1 MFGRPVHV
9 GQPVTAVGGVQA
21 QVQELGIKGTPMI
34 SGVISERTH
43 FVFRSRSA
51 RIIWLVQISS
61 EMWEYDQNGDL
72 YFEKFLNQFVD
83 PIFDRWKALS
93 VTHSLTVVFFARTLY
108 LDGVDP
114 SKTPDLWCKASLQT
128 RSDGVLYQDFFK
140 VVLENSAELDKVTQL
155 KVLKKEFWAF
165 PKNVG
170 WNIERDKPYGTA
182 TGTYSAPCFSKGK
195 GVQPIAVPSDALT
208 GNVLEAIN
216 TTLNLLDKHYIDRDL
231 QRTGNSIVMISPG
244 VGIFKVKPTIALI
257 TKQRMMDTGI
267 GLDFISLS
275 QPPLHFVPLF
285 LFDCKEE
292 GLGDFY
298 VVPQW
303 INVCYVDCRKDSS
316 ATVENATA
324 GAVAAGGT
332 GDLGSRS
339 GIPIENVK
347 AIESPYHWTGL
358 EEFGGVRTTRRNSD
372 KVVEKVYHDIHSIT
386 NNTGCKKKKSQEQ
399 FVRDDIVWGEGF
411 TPQPFSSILK
421 GHLYGKSGIDPT
433 SFIGDNNGHS
443 SRAVEGRSSSTSNGR
458 FSLYTDG
465 QILDRTDRP
474 TSRTCSECISAVD
487 VKVNKSLVHAFAL
500 PAPLKRVLLLQDDA
514 VVYAAKRSIQAAIH
528 NFAMSVTSEWAEEEE
543 GEGEALVSAS
553 PERLHGRHT
562 GSSGIPQ
569 WGFISFREA
578 ANTISRVSKNAQ
590 NDSGDERDCKRESL
604 DYENEDGFNLLRD
617 RSVSFNG
624 DDYYDGSKNS
634 YGTHS
639 AVVSSNVNN
648 NTHNSRHHTQLSKRD
663 RERDRE
669 REREKDREMR
679 VKKGTDR
686 DLDRERERDRDRERG
701 SSYSMVSFMPSDPMQ
716 NGTYVRAL
724 EVFDSPHI
732 TSYSDIRA
740 M

>member
-9 GQPVTAVGGVQA
+9 GQTVTAVGGVQA

-114 SKTPDLWCKASLQT
+114 SRTPDLWCKASLQT

-324 GAVAAGGT
+324 GAVAAG
-332 GDLGSRS
+332 LGPGS
-339 GIPIENVK
+339 GISIGNVK

-372 KVVEKVYHDIHSIT
+372 KVVEKVYHNIHSIT
-386 NNTGCKKKKSQEQ
+386 NNTGCKKKKSQDL

-411 TPQPFSSILK
+411 TPQPFSSILR
-421 GHLYGKSGIDPT
+421 GHLYGKSGVDPASHFGIT
-433 SFIGDNNGHS
+433 DGQENRTGEPKKSNS
-443 SRAVEGRSSSTSNGR
+443 SNSRL
-458 FSLYTDG
+458 SLYTDG
-465 QILDRTDRP
+465 ENLGRTDRIP
-474 TSRTCSECISAVD
+474 GRTCSECISAVD

-500 PAPLKRVLLLQDDA
+500 PAPLKRVLLLRDDA
-514 VVYAAKRSIQAAIH
+514 VVYAAKRTIQAAIH
-528 NFAMSVTSEWAEEEE
+528 NFAMSVTSEWEKEKEEE
-543 GEGEALVSAS
+543 GESEALVTAT
-553 PERLHGRHT
+553 PERLKGHP
-562 GSSGIPQ
+562 SSSASGIPQ

-578 ANTISRVSKNAQ
+578 SNTISRASKSAQ
-590 NDSGDERDCKRESL
+590 GDSGDDNDRDGKRESL

-648 NTHNSRHHTQLSKRD
+648 SGHNSRHHTQPSK
-663 RERDRE
+663 RDRE
-669 REREKDREMR
+669 RERERDREIR
-679 VKKGTDR
+679 TKKGIDR
-686 DLDRERERDRDRERG
+686 DSERDRERDSERDRERDRDRERG
-701 SSYSMVSFMPSDPMQ
+701 SSYSMVSFMPSEPAQ
-716 NGTYVRAL
+716 SGTYVRCQ
-724 EVFDSPHI
+724 
-732 TSYSDIRA
+732 
-740 M
+740 

>member
-1 MFGRPVHV
+1 MWRFKSDMFGRPVHV
-9 GQPVTAVGGVQA
+9 GQTVTAVGGVQA

-114 SKTPDLWCKASLQT
+114 SRTPDLWCKASLQT

-324 GAVAAGGT
+324 GAVAAG
-332 GDLGSRS
+332 LGPGS
-339 GIPIENVK
+339 GVSIGNVK

-372 KVVEKVYHDIHSIT
+372 KVVEKVYHNIHSIT
-386 NNTGCKKKKSQEQ
+386 NNTGCKKKKSQDL

-411 TPQPFSSILK
+411 TPQPFSSILR
-421 GHLYGKSGIDPT
+421 GHLYGKSGVDPT
-433 SFIGDNNGHS
+433 SHFGITDGQENRTGETKKVNS
-443 SRAVEGRSSSTSNGR
+443 SNSRL
-458 FSLYTDG
+458 SLYTDG
-465 QILDRTDRP
+465 ENLGRTDRIP
-474 TSRTCSECISAVD
+474 GRTCSECISAVD

-500 PAPLKRVLLLQDDA
+500 PAPLKRVLLLRDDA
-514 VVYAAKRSIQAAIH
+514 VVYAAKRTIQAAIH
-528 NFAMSVTSEWAEEEE
+528 NFAMSVTSEWEEEEE
-543 GEGEALVSAS
+543 GESEALVTAT
-553 PERLHGRHT
+553 PERFKGHP
-562 GSSGIPQ
+562 SSSASGIPQ

-578 ANTISRVSKNAQ
+578 SNTISRASKSAQ
-590 NDSGDERDCKRESL
+590 GDSGDDNDRDGKRESL

-648 NTHNSRHHTQLSKRD
+648 SGHNSRHHTQPSK
-663 RERDRE
+663 RDRE
-669 REREKDREMR
+669 RERERDREIR
-679 VKKGTDR
+679 TKKGIDR
-686 DLDRERERDRDRERG
+686 DSDRDRERDSERDRERDRDRERG
-701 SSYSMVSFMPSDPMQ
+701 SSYSMVSFMPSEPAQ
-716 NGTYVRAL
+716 SGTYVR
-724 EVFDSPHI
+724 
-732 TSYSDIRA
+732 YQ
-740 M
+740 